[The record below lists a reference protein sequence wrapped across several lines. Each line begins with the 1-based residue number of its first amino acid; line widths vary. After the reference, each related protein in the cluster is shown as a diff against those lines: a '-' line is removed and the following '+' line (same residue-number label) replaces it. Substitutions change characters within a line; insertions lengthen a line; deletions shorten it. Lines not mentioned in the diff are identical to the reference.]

1 MEFKAAHRY
10 APISPKK
17 ARGVIELIRD
27 KHVNDALQILRATPK
42 RAATMI
48 DKVLRSAISN
58 ADESLEADMENLRVK
73 RAWVNQG
80 PTRKKYR
87 PRGRG
92 QVGTERKRTSHL
104 NVILDDGQ

>member
-1 MEFKAAHRY
+1 MEFKAAHKY
-10 APISPKK
+10 APISPSK
-17 ARGVIELIRD
+17 AQDVIELIRD
-27 KHVNDALQILRATPK
+27 KHVHEALQILRANPR
-42 RAATMI
+42 RASKLI

-73 RAWVNQG
+73 RAYVNQG
-80 PTRKKYR
+80 PTRKKHR